1 MSGLRQIF
9 KILAE
14 AADSS
19 RINLIM
25 WLCPHKTI
33 TFEEARRMLLYKPP
47 SANDDYMEK
56 VFRCEDRA
64 CSTSL
69 GHGIAHRG
77 RGNWHAVGLITEI
90 TLLVVSDCDDHVQT
104 IRQHF
109 TTNRIKLAL
118 AQLDFP
124 LCRHLRTRDPVVYN
138 HYTPNCTTH
147 LRMDGPA
154 MDCKCP
160 PPPGAH
166 RTTRHHR
173 HYEDRHFKNC
183 QKCLELPFVDT
194 CFCFRTRHRTVD
206 GTRKLILSIDIWQD
220 LGDLNKDTDQGWTCH
235 AQSPAQ
241 TELYSQQWQ
250 RWIDYRH
257 GTIAGWET
265 RPATPI
271 FEETTNESTPDERRS
286 PLGKCISLLHK
297 VFSTKL
303 LTSH

>member
-9 KILAE
+9 WILAE

-33 TFEEARRMLLYKPP
+33 TFEEARRMLLYKPS
-47 SANDDYMEK
+47 SASDDYIEN
-56 VFRCEDRA
+56 VFLCEDRA

-69 GHGIAHRG
+69 AHGIAHRG
-77 RGNWHAVGLITEI
+77 RGNWHTIGLLTGI
-90 TLLVVSDCDDHVQT
+90 TLLVASDCGDHVQT
-104 IRQHF
+104 IRRHF

-124 LCRHLRTRDPVVYN
+124 LCRHLRTSDPVVYN
-138 HYTPNCTTH
+138 HYTPNCTKH
-147 LRMDGPA
+147 RRMDGPA

-166 RTTRHHR
+166 RTTRHR
-173 HYEDRHFKNC
+173 RDYEDRHFKNC
-183 QKCLELPFVDT
+183 QKCLELPFVNT
-194 CFCFRTRHRTVD
+194 CFCFRTQHQIVG
-206 GTRKLILSIDIWQD
+206 GTSKLILSLDIWQD

-250 RWIDYRH
+250 RWMDYRH
-257 GTIAGWET
+257 GTMAGWET

-286 PLGKCISLLHK
+286 PLSKCISLLHK
-297 VFSTKL
+297 AFSTKSP
-303 LTSH
+303 TSH

>member
-1 MSGLRQIF
+1 MSLLWQIF
-9 KILAE
+9 QILAE

-19 RINLIM
+19 RINLIL
-25 WLCPHKTI
+25 WLCPHKTV

-47 SANDDYMEK
+47 SANDNYIEK

-69 GHGIAHRG
+69 DHGVAHNG
-77 RGNWHAVGLITEI
+77 KGNQHTIGLITEI

-124 LCRHLRTRDPVVYN
+124 LCRHLRTSDPVVYN
-138 HYTPNCTTH
+138 HYTPNCTKH
-147 LRMDGPA
+147 VRMDGPP
-154 MDCKCP
+154 MDCECP

-166 RTTRHHR
+166 RTTMHR
-173 HYEDRHFKNC
+173 RDYEGRHFKNC
-183 QKCLELPFVDT
+183 QKCLELPFTDT
-194 CFCFRTRHRTVD
+194 CFCFRTRHQIVD

-220 LGDLNKDTDQGWTCH
+220 LGDLNKDTDQGWTCR

-250 RWIDYRH
+250 RWIDYRQ
-257 GTIAGWET
+257 GTMAGWET

-286 PLGKCISLLHK
+286 PLSKCISLLHK
-297 VFSTKL
+297 AFSTKRP
-303 LTSH
+303 TSH